1 VVEAR
6 RAAHAALGVRRR
18 RRSQAGLI
26 RTLVPVGLALAG
38 AVVYATNPTI
48 SFLLYV
54 GVISFMVNVALAAL
68 FVIRDK
74 SRGATSRYSFDSMV
88 LTMIIPYATM
98 YLFFAFTL
106 TRFRLPI
113 EG

>member
-1 VVEAR
+1 MVEAR
-6 RAAHAALGVRRR
+6 RIAHALGVRRR
-18 RRSQAGLI
+18 RRSHVGVA
-26 RTLVPVGLALAG
+26 RTLVPVGLALTG

-48 SFLLYV
+48 SFLLYA
-54 GVISFMVNVALAAL
+54 GVISFAANVLLSAL
-68 FVIRDK
+68 FIIREK
-74 SRGATSRYSFDSMV
+74 GRLVTGRHSFDSLV

-98 YLFFAFTL
+98 YLFFAFTF